1 MGEEVGEEEGEKVA
15 GRGWRRGREEGCGQ
29 VQQGV
34 GIAEEIGMG
43 LGEWVE
49 EVVWSVSNGRNTLYS

>member
-43 LGEWVE
+43 LGKGVADCNF
-49 EVVWSVSNGRNTLYS
+49 SFSS